1 MHARGFTLALG
12 LVAASTLLA
21 TAEAPSPFAFLA
33 PSLTL
38 SRSDLRALEAGAAIS
53 STLDAGRGEVA
64 VFVGGAVGTGGDEFA
79 AAVRDIETLRKGPR
93 RIVRRLSQ
101 PPVAGD
107 FRDLRLEEGELEDVL
122 DCEPGSC
129 GLKLSSAEIGRL
141 QQAARAAG
149 DGWREAVQAG
159 FRAAILQRVRL
170 YLDGGLA
177 ALAPYDDHRDPVS
190 LAETFSVL
198 RQRAPFLRNAPA
210 IVARLDA
217 SPAGPPPG
225 PDSFIYWTQD
235 LVRSRPV
242 VTVTHVMIFG
252 RPATPVRPAP
262 DVVVVSRQIAATHY
276 LNGSLALTV
285 LVSGE
290 GRRYMGYLN
299 RSSVDGLS
307 GVLGGLKRA
316 IVERRLRSEAKEM
329 LDAIR
334 ARLDARGSTR

>member
-1 MHARGFTLALG
+1 
-12 LVAASTLLA
+12 
-21 TAEAPSPFAFLA
+21 
-33 PSLTL
+33 
-38 SRSDLRALEAGAAIS
+38 
-53 STLDAGRGEVA
+53 VA
-64 VFVGGAVGTGGDEFA
+64 VFVGGTVGVGGDEFA

-101 PPVAGD
+101 PPVLRD
-107 FRDLRLEEGELEDVL
+107 LEDLRLEEGELEDVL

-129 GLKLSSAEIGRL
+129 GLKLSTAEIDRL

-149 DGWREAVQAG
+149 DGWREAVQSG
-159 FRAAILQRVRL
+159 FRAAMLQRVRL

-177 ALAPYDDHRDPVS
+177 ALAPSADHSEPIS
-190 LAETFSVL
+190 LAETFSGL
-198 RQRAPFLRNAPA
+198 RRRSPFLRHAPA

-225 PDSFIYWTQD
+225 PDSFIYWTKD
-235 LVRSRPV
+235 VVRSRPV
-242 VTVTHVMIFG
+242 VTFTHVMIVR
-252 RPATPVRPAP
+252 RPGTPIRPAP

-276 LNGSLALTV
+276 LNGSLAVTV
-285 LVSGE
+285 LVPGSG
-290 GRRYMGYLN
+290 RSYMGYLN

-307 GVLGGLKRA
+307 GMLGGLKRA

-334 ARLDARGSTR
+334 ARLGASTRAR